1 GDNVKDVLY
10 MNIQAP
16 KPQTIKEYEIAI
28 YAFDA
33 AGNRQ
38 ANPVK
43 AWRGS
48 VDMKDQY
55 AWDGKTDSGILVPD
69 GQYQVALRL
78 LYNNDDA
85 FSLSSPSILV
95 DTVGPT
101 ISASAAPL
109 LFSPNGDGNKDTVT
123 FTQNSSVG
131 DDWSGRIRDAS
142 GAIIRTWSWK
152 SEAKSFVWDGKN
164 ASGAVVRDG
173 VYSYEVGATDMAGNA
188 ASAKISGIRVD
199 GTKPKVYVTTSDTGM
214 SPNGDGIR
222 DEVSFTIVVEQR
234 EGIESWRFA
243 LIDKKGEEKS
253 FFGGSGSEVPARL
266 VWDGRDLQGQV
277 VQGDYIGKLVVNYS
291 KGDVAQASSAP
302 VLVDVDPPSVTISV
316 DPEYFSPDG
325 DGAGDRLTF
334 GIDVD
339 GAAGIVDWKLEVFET
354 AIVES
359 SNPNAVSSERLFT
372 EWNGKGKP
380 PAKIVWDGKSP
391 RGELVEAA
399 SDYPFKFVAR
409 DALGNTTTV
418 SGVIAVDVLVIRD
431 GDKLKIK
438 IPSIV
443 FRANY
448 ADFVG
453 LSQDII
459 ANNEKVIARVAQIL
473 NKFPDYR
480 ILTEGHANNVGKMLG
495 YSQSRI
501 DSEETK
507 ELIPLS
513 TGRAELVRTMLIQNG
528 VDARRLSVEGLGSR
542 RPVVSFSD
550 VENRWK
556 NRRVEF
562 VLIKNQ

>member
-1 GDNVKDVLY
+1 
-10 MNIQAP
+10 
-16 KPQTIKEYEIAI
+16 
-28 YAFDA
+28 
-33 AGNRQ
+33 
-38 ANPVK
+38 
-43 AWRGS
+43 
-48 VDMKDQY
+48 
-55 AWDGKTDSGILVPD
+55 
-69 GQYQVALRL
+69 
-78 LYNNDDA
+78 
-85 FSLSSPSILV
+85 
-95 DTVGPT
+95 
-101 ISASAAPL
+101 
-109 LFSPNGDGNKDTVT
+109 
-123 FTQNSSVG
+123 
-131 DDWSGRIRDAS
+131 
-142 GAIIRTWSWK
+142 
-152 SEAKSFVWDGKN
+152 
-164 ASGAVVRDG
+164 
-173 VYSYEVGATDMAGNA
+173 
-188 ASAKISGIRVD
+188 
-199 GTKPKVYVTTSDTGM
+199 
-214 SPNGDGIR
+214 
-222 DEVSFTIVVEQR
+222 
-234 EGIESWRFA
+234 
-243 LIDKKGEEKS
+243 
-253 FFGGSGSEVPARL
+253 
-266 VWDGRDLQGQV
+266 
-277 VQGDYIGKLVVNYS
+277 
-291 KGDVAQASSAP
+291 
-302 VLVDVDPPSVTISV
+302 VLVDVDPPSVTINV

-325 DGAGDRLTF
+325 DGVGDRLTF

-339 GAAGIVDWKLEVFET
+339 VAAGIVDWKLEVFET

-359 SNPNAVSSERLFT
+359 SNPNAISSERLFT

-391 RGELVEAA
+391 RGELVESA

-453 LSQDII
+453 LSPDII
-459 ANNEKVIARVAQIL
+459 ANNEKVVARVAQIL

-495 YSQSRI
+495 YSQARI